1 MSNKPFLGMLP
12 STWVY
17 MILVILTFVTFFI
30 GEEEI
35 GGLAAALFVL
45 GIAMIKGH
53 LVGAYFMGLGRLRG
67 LWRWPVTVWLVIP
80 GGLISAAF
88 IFSY

>member
-17 MILVILTFVTFFI
+17 VILVILTFVTFSI
-30 GEEEI
+30 GEEQI
-35 GGLAAALFVL
+35 GGLAAALLVL

-53 LVGAYFMGLGRLRG
+53 LVGAYFMGLGNLRG
-67 LWRWPVTVWLVIP
+67 PWRWPVTVWLVIP
-80 GGLISAAF
+80 GGLISVAF

>member
-1 MSNKPFLGMLP
+1 MSNQPIFGLKPA
-12 STWVY
+12 TWVFTL
-17 MILVILTFVTFFI
+17 LVLLTLVTFYV
-30 GEEEI
+30 GETGME
-35 GGLAAALFVL
+35 GLNIALFVL

-80 GGLISAAF
+80 GGLISVAF
-88 IFSY
+88 FFSY